1 MKTIYKIPLLIVL
14 FLTSFLSAQEKIKGN
29 KEVTREN
36 RNISNFDK
44 IEIIDNLDVKLV
56 YNADQSVNVETDSN
70 LQSSI
75 ITSVNNGMLSVSIQ
89 NKIVNKKELMV
100 HINVNSSL
108 KEINGYNK
116 SNIESNNSL
125 NIDTLTIN
133 SFDNCDINLK
143 LNSKLLRINSKKI
156 SDLKFEILSEQVF
169 INSEESSSIKGTID
183 AVETIFSLIDK
194 SVVNING
201 STNVFEI
208 ETLGNSTFKG
218 KDFTAKD
225 VVINASNS
233 SNAYIKA
240 TKSIDIYTK
249 NSAEVYL
256 YDNPKITLSE
266 FFDKSSIYK
275 KE

>member
-108 KEINGYNK
+108 KEINGYTK
-116 SNIESNNSL
+116 SNIESKNSL

-156 SDLKFEILSEQVF
+156 SDLKFEILSNQVF

-194 SVVNING
+194 SIVNING
-201 STNVFEI
+201 STNVFQI
-208 ETLGNSTFKG
+208 ETLGSSSFKG

-225 VVINASNS
+225 VVITASNS
-233 SNAYIKA
+233 SSAYIKA

-266 FFDKSSIYK
+266 FFDKSSLRK